1 MTMAS
6 LALGRVTSAV
16 TRRAVS
22 GSIAGREFST
32 LLAVTE
38 EFPGLPS
45 TTPTPGKASSASA
58 TTLPN
63 GLTVVTEDASSTSTI
78 SLTYPGA
85 GSASETASE
94 AGAALANKCLAFKSG
109 SGLSSTLI
117 LRNLEDDGA
126 TPFATSGRKGT
137 TVGFTAAPD
146 KAVRLMPLLVADC
159 SFEKWDV
166 RDAKK
171 FAATEADIA
180 SADAQITMTD
190 QIYAA
195 AYGAQSA
202 MGRGY
207 YTAGA
212 STDSIIS
219 FRERTYTLNGAVLA
233 ATGISDHESF
243 VLAVQEGFAEANA
256 SAPAEAPASAYMGGE
271 ARLSAPSTGYAHLAL
286 AFEGPASSPLI
297 NVLKHCLTLA
307 APEGVSAFVAPTLI
321 GVYGGSAAAGASA
334 VADSLCAAVS
344 AAPSADVVE
353 RAKGLAKAE
362 ALFALD
368 GGSQSLASSM
378 TSSVLESC
386 TYSAAGVAASYDA
399 VTAEDVGAA
408 FSAMAGSNPSL
419 AALGDISSVPYHAT
433 IAARFS

>member
-1 MTMAS
+1 MAS
-6 LALGRVTSAV
+6 LTLGRVSSAV
-16 TRRAVS
+16 SRRAAARTA
-22 GSIAGREFST
+22 AGREFST
-32 LLAVTE
+32 MLSISE

-45 TTPTPGKASSASA
+45 TTPTAAKASSASVTA
-58 TTLPN
+58 LSN

-85 GSASETASE
+85 GSSGESASE

-109 SGLSSTLI
+109 SGLSSVVI
-117 LRNLEDDGA
+117 LRNIEDDGA
-126 TPFATSGRKGT
+126 TPFVTAGRKGV

-146 KAVRLMPLLVADC
+146 KAVRLVPLLATDC

-171 FAATEADIA
+171 FAATEVGLAN
-180 SADAQITMTD
+180 SDAQLTLTD

-195 AYGAQSA
+195 AYGAQSP
-202 MGRGY
+202 MGRPY
-207 YTAGA
+207 YTDGA
-212 STDSIIS
+212 TTDSIIS

-233 ATGISDHESF
+233 ATGVSDHESF
-243 VLAVQEGFAEANA
+243 VRAVEEGFSEANA
-256 SAPAEAPASAYMGGE
+256 EAPAEAPSSGYMGGE
-271 ARLSAPSTGYAHLAL
+271 ARLSAPSTGFAHVAL

-297 NVLKHCLTLA
+297 NVLKHCLALSSA
-307 APEGVSAFVAPTLI
+307 EGVSAFSAPGLI
-321 GVYGGSAAAGASA
+321 GVYGGAASAGAST
-334 VADSLCAAVS
+334 VADALCSAVS
-344 AAPSADVVE
+344 AAPSAAIVE

-368 GGSQSLASSM
+368 GGSKSLADCM
-378 TSSVLESC
+378 TASVLETS
-386 TYSAAGVAASYDA
+386 TFSAAGLAESYDA
-399 VTAEDVGAA
+399 ITAADVGAA
-408 FSAMAGSNPSL
+408 YSAMVGSNPSF